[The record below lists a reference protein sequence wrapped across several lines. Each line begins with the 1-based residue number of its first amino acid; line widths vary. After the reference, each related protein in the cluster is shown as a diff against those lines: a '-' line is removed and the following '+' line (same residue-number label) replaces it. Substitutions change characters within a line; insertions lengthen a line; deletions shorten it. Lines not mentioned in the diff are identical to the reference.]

1 MRRGALRFAI
11 LKLLAGGA
19 RHGYD
24 LLREMRERGW
34 GMPGPASVY
43 PVLTMLEEAGFV
55 KRRDEGDRRVYELT
69 PEGRAFLHEHADRVD
84 EILADLCERAR
95 EEDSGSE
102 NRHALRQSVERLMR
116 AVSQVEL
123 SSNPQTQT
131 RVQEIMDRARKE
143 IYALL
148 AEE

>member
-55 KRRDEGDRRVYELT
+55 KRRDEGDRRIYELT
-69 PEGRAFLHEHADRVD
+69 PEGREFLHEHADRVN
-84 EILADLCERAR
+84 EILADLCQRAR
-95 EEDSGSE
+95 EQDSGSE
-102 NRHALRQSVERLMR
+102 SRQAMRQSAERLMR
-116 AVSQVEL
+116 TVSQVEL
-123 SSNPQTQT
+123 SENQQTQT